1 MLALSQLAEIL
12 PQVAQIATRAGA
24 AILEVYATAD
34 VGQSLKADASPVT
47 HADLAADRLIVAAL
61 AELTPG
67 IPIISEESPQS
78 TWAVRRGWAQH
89 WLVDPLDGTKEFL
102 ARNGEFTVN
111 IALVQQH
118 VARLGV
124 VHLPVGG
131 TTYLGLVGSGAW
143 RSKSGDAQQCIQ
155 VESTCRARP
164 RVLASR
170 SHRNAPLEAL
180 LATLRKALGDY
191 QLLTA
196 GSSLKFCRLAEG
208 EADLYPRLGPTSE
221 WDTAA
226 GQAVLEAAGGY
237 VVTLAGEPLRYNSRD
252 SFLNPHFLAY
262 ADASRGWLS
271 LVNNDDG

>member
-12 PQVAQIATRAGA
+12 PQVAQIAEKAGA
-24 AILEVYATAD
+24 AILEVYETAD

-61 AELTPG
+61 AELMPG
-67 IPIISEESPQS
+67 MPIISEESPQS
-78 TWAVRRGWAQH
+78 TWAVRRGWTEH

-124 VHLPVGG
+124 VHLPVAG
-131 TTYLGLVGSGAW
+131 TTYRGLVGSGAW
-143 RSKSGDAQQCIQ
+143 RSKSGDAQQRIQ
-155 VESTCRARP
+155 AESTCCARP

-170 SHRNAPLEAL
+170 SHRNAALEAL
-180 LATLRKALGDY
+180 LATLRKDLGDY
-191 QLLTA
+191 ELLTA

-237 VVTLAGEPLRYNSRD
+237 VVTLAGEPLRYNSGD